1 MAFGQKPSDRELNI
15 LKVLWERGPSTVR
28 QVTDVICEKEN
39 LAQNTIQT
47 FLRLM
52 EDKGLVTHEEC
63 GRAFVYRALYQRSQ
77 VVKGF
82 IASIFDGA
90 IDQLVV
96 HAVDGGKLTDDQ
108 LAKIEA
114 KIRALRQEA
123 KQ

>member
-15 LKVLWERGPSTVR
+15 LKILWERGPCTVR
-28 QVTDVICEKEN
+28 QVTDVICQKEY
-39 LAQNTIQT
+39 LAQNTVQT

-52 EDKGLVTHEEC
+52 EDKGLVAHEEQ
-63 GRAFVYRALYQRSQ
+63 GRAFVYRAVYQRSQ

-96 HAVDGGKLTDDQ
+96 HAVDGGKLTDEQ
-108 LAKIEA
+108 LSTIEA
-114 KIRALRQEA
+114 KIRTLRREA
-123 KQ
+123 KP

>member
-15 LKVLWERGPSTVR
+15 LKVLWQRGPSTVR
-28 QVTDVICEKEN
+28 QVTEVICEREY

-52 EDKGLVTHEEC
+52 EDKGLVAHEEP

-96 HAVDGGKLTDDQ
+96 HAVDGGNLSDEQ

-114 KIRALRQEA
+114 KIRALREEQ
-123 KQ
+123 K

>member
-15 LKVLWERGPSTVR
+15 LKVLWQRGPSTVR
-28 QVTDVICEKEN
+28 QVTEVICEREY
-39 LAQNTIQT
+39 LAQNTVQT

-52 EDKGLVTHEEC
+52 EDKGLVAHEEL

-96 HAVDGGKLTDDQ
+96 HAVDGGNLSDEQ

-114 KIRALRQEA
+114 KIRALREEQ
-123 KQ
+123 K

>member
-1 MAFGQKPSDRELNI
+1 MAFGQRPSDRELSI

-28 QVTDVICEKEN
+28 QVTDVICKREN
-39 LAQNTIQT
+39 LAQNTVQT

-52 EDKGLVTHEEC
+52 EDKGFVAHEEC
-63 GRAFVYRALYQRSQ
+63 GRAFVYRAVYQRSQ

-82 IASIFDGA
+82 VASIFDGA

-108 LAKIEA
+108 LSKIEA
-114 KIRALRQEA
+114 TIRALRQEA
-123 KQ
+123 SQ